1 MDRCGLADRICAGSG
16 WVGIR
21 PGAVE
26 DFPGQMLSA
35 YRFQVKPAHGE
46 PSVFARESSCDSC
59 AATKHALPEQLQ
71 SELNCRELVNVL
83 VMTPARQSRA
93 EARARMIPA

>member
-1 MDRCGLADRICAGSG
+1 MDRCGLADRVCAGSG

-35 YRFQVKPAHGE
+35 YRFQVKPGTGGNPLSRENPAAAL
-46 PSVFARESSCDSC
+46 ARPRSMLDQSSFS
-59 AATKHALPEQLQ
+59 P
-71 SELNCRELVNVL
+71 N
-83 VMTPARQSRA
+83 
-93 EARARMIPA
+93 

>member
-1 MDRCGLADRICAGSG
+1 MDRLGLADRICAGSG

-26 DFPGQMLSA
+26 ASRANAIRVSLSGQTC
-35 YRFQVKPAHGE
+35 HGG

-59 AATKHALPEQLQ
+59 EVAKHPLPEHLQ
-71 SELNCRELVNVL
+71 SELNLPRTCGCTGNGSGRGS
-83 VMTPARQSRA
+83 P
-93 EARARMIPA
+93 